1 MVQLKIIHQNQ
12 RVLGQLKLILNMK
25 TFITEKDET
34 AADFLEKLDEK
45 SSNNRSE
52 DKPELPI

>member
-1 MVQLKIIHQNQ
+1 MNKEEMKQYDAE
-12 RVLGQLKLILNMK
+12 QLKLILNMK

-34 AADFLEKLDEK
+34 AADFLEKLGEK
-45 SSNNRSE
+45 SSNNRPE

>member
-1 MVQLKIIHQNQ
+1 MKQYDAE
-12 RVLGQLKLILNMK
+12 QLKLILNMK